1 MARMKQRTAAQHQ
14 GQGVQP
20 HRVPPNLFTIQRI
33 SIHVNA
39 DDCSNEIKQ
48 ILKACGVHN
57 GIVSE
62 VSISHRGTCKC
73 IANSGR

>member
-1 MARMKQRTAAQHQ
+1 MPRIKQKAAAQHQ
-14 GQGVQP
+14 GQGIQP

-48 ILKACGVHN
+48 ILKACGF
-57 GIVSE
+57 
-62 VSISHRGTCKC
+62 
-73 IANSGR
+73 